1 MTAMTLKE
9 LGRLEESRLVFA
21 EALLAAG
28 DTPLAADVLFQQ
40 AQMERVSG
48 NKPAAAQIFLDICD
62 RWPTS
67 TRVAECLFN
76 AAELNLELA
85 QREPAERIWNR
96 LKTDFPDA
104 AARPREQ
111 ILLGRMYLVRGEVDQ
126 SVETLQKAI
135 AAAEDPKSR
144 VTAVGRYYLVRAFY
158 EAKQFDKVIDQTLQM
173 SELFQIEAL

>member
-48 NKPAAAQIFLDICD
+48 DKQLAAQIFQDICD

-67 TRVAECLFN
+67 TRVSESLFN

-85 QREPAERIWNR
+85 QREQAERIWNR
-96 LKTDFPDA
+96 LKTDYPDA
-104 AARPREQ
+104 ANRPREQ
-111 ILLGRMYLVRGEVDQ
+111 ILLGRMYLVRGEVEK
-126 SVETLQKAI
+126 SVDTLQKAI
-135 AAAEDPKSR
+135 ATMT
-144 VTAVGRYYLVRAFY
+144 TARAMTMTVAMTIPSF
-158 EAKQFDKVIDQTLQM
+158 
-173 SELFQIEAL
+173 ALPTG